1 MIVECHSC
9 GATYNISDE
18 KIRGRRVRVRCKS
31 CNEGIIVD
39 GTRVDSD
46 EATRVY
52 SPNFEPG
59 LYAARVHDEATR
71 VMAPS
76 GPDLRATASNDE
88 WTVNIGE
95 SDQRTMDLAELIS
108 SYTGG
113 LIPDDA
119 LVWREGM
126 DDWLPIREMPELK
139 AAIDSNEATHVVSP
153 AMAVRAPRRAAGDR
167 AVAHQMEPS
176 AEPPP
181 RATMASLSEFS
192 EPVAPVAPRA
202 PAPAPAPVAPRAPAP
217 APAPVA
223 RAERAPSARPAPV
236 ERPVAAARVR
246 ESRAAG
252 GDLFGNIEAAGAE
265 EALLGS
271 SALSQYDEKPIGARN
286 ESSVLFSLDALKA
299 GARRGSSAPPR
310 MPSNP
315 PQTAADILGMTAGG
329 ALPGMSASG
338 SLLSAPAVEA
348 PPVSPYAPT
357 TPPRSKMDT
366 LPPMMRPRRE
376 LPLPAIAVAAAII
389 VGGIAFFMV
398 RARLSQP
405 RIMEAPPV
413 QSAAAARP
421 TATEEP
427 TTVVAKAAEPE
438 PPPAT
443 ATAAP
448 EAPPPPETA
457 APPPAAP
464 VARPASAGR
473 VQQGDGVTAPV
484 IPTKPQPASTP
495 TSLEAAMKAMRPDKS
510 ETATKPAAE
519 KGAGTEK
526 VVLAEEPGS
535 EGETA
540 EKAEEPPKPPFD
552 TAAAKA
558 ALETASS
565 SAASCKKDDGPTGRG
580 KVQVTFSPNGRAT
593 SANVIEGPFGGTP
606 VGGCIAKIFRGAKVP
621 AFSGDPV
628 TVAKSFT
635 IPE

>member
-167 AVAHQMEPS
+167 AMAHQMEPS

-181 RATMASLSEFS
+181 RAMMASLSEFS

-202 PAPAPAPVAPRAPAP
+202 RAAPVAADAPVP

-223 RAERAPSARPAPV
+223 RAERAPSARPAAV
-236 ERPVAAARVR
+236 ERPIAAARVR

-366 LPPMMRPRRE
+366 LPPMMRPRRG

-398 RARLSQP
+398 RARLSHP
-405 RIMEAPPV
+405 GVVEAPAV
-413 QSAAAARP
+413 QSTAAAHA
-421 TATEEP
+421 TAAEEP

-443 ATAAP
+443 AAPAAP
-448 EAPPPPETA
+448 ETPPPPETTA
-457 APPPAAP
+457 APPPQAP
-464 VARPASAGR
+464 MARPASAGR
-473 VQQGDGVTAPV
+473 APQGDGVTAPA
-484 IPTKPQPASTP
+484 IPSKPQTASSP
-495 TSLEAAMKAMRPDKS
+495 TSLEAALKAMRPDKGES
-510 ETATKPAAE
+510 AAKPAAE

-526 VVLAEEPGS
+526 VVLAEEPSGA
-535 EGETA
+535 GA
-540 EKAEEPPKPPFD
+540 ESTDKAEEPPKPPFD

-593 SANVIEGPFGGTP
+593 SANVIDGPFGGTP

-621 AFSGDPV
+621 PFSGDPV

-635 IPE
+635 IPD